1 MPSTS
6 SYAFLF
12 IGRQPYLPADPTL
25 LFLLPPALSTHP
37 CYPCYRIFLP
47 LLPVPRPSSAA
58 FSHLLFPSLLA
69 AQLHRQR
76 PHLLTTTLSH
86 ITHLLLPAPPSRV
99 ASTTLLFL
107 TVPYPPICRPP
118 LPTVPLYHIALPYL
132 PYRSPHCCYCYLLS
146 CHCRCLASFLPCL
159 TSTTAAAP
167 TTITLYYLACTAA
180 FLNRN
185 LTALSHIAATF
196 SSPTTANFAAP
207 AGYRCPA
214 SQSRE

>member
-1 MPSTS
+1 MPST

-47 LLPVPRPSSAA
+47 LLPVPRPSYAA

-107 TVPYPPICRPP
+107 TVPYP
-118 LPTVPLYHIALPYL
+118 
-132 PYRSPHCCYCYLLS
+132 
-146 CHCRCLASFLPCL
+146 
-159 TSTTAAAP
+159 AAP